1 MTEQSFTTNSLL
13 EQVSS
18 AVTRAIS
25 RNFDMEIMLQGK
37 RIRVQGNQVRVPK
50 PRPGN
55 IRGDLDLMR
64 GRLDALALRA
74 FHSDKNVYEKHKPSG
89 RMAIQLYW
97 TLEQCRV
104 EALGVKCMAGAE
116 KNLKALEAWRLKN
129 MGIDRIPEFLRNNR
143 TEAVVLIARHCFRAP
158 LPAAAIEAIGH
169 DYSAWLEPSLIAQ
182 IKILASACEEQAT
195 FARGLRGL
203 LDGLDLQEENFEI
216 GQNDSFKENESTKKD
231 VGENLLPADQ
241 LAAEDALPKN
251 PRAKPEAPLQRVNAN
266 SAKQNIE
273 RYRPYTTEFDE
284 TIDASAICQP
294 RKLTEL
300 RDLLDKKMPGK
311 LYSVTR
317 LAHRLQRKLIA
328 QQMRMWNF
336 DLEEGMLDA
345 SRLARIIVNPLEPLA
360 FKQET
365 EGPFIDTAV
374 TLLIDN
380 SGSMRGQPI
389 TMAAICA
396 DILSRTLERCGVKS
410 EILGFT
416 TKNWRG
422 GKARDKWLAA
432 GKPDHPGRL
441 NEVRHIIYKRAGIPY
456 RRSRKNL
463 GLMLKDD
470 LLRENIDGEAL
481 MWAHD
486 RLIARPEP
494 RRILMVISD
503 GAPIDDSTIAANGSE
518 YLENHLRLVID
529 YIERLSAIELVAIGI
544 GHDVTNYY
552 QRAIKLMRLEDL
564 GGTMIKQLAT
574 ILDETASP
582 DSRIREPNKSSAAV
596 AA

>member
-18 AVTRAIS
+18 AVARAIS
-25 RNFDMEIMLQGK
+25 RNFDMEIILQGK

-50 PRPGN
+50 PRPEN
-55 IRGDLDLMR
+55 TKGDLSLMR
-64 GRLDALALRA
+64 GRLDALALRTL
-74 FHSDKNVYEKHKPSG
+74 HSDEKVYEKYKPSG
-89 RMAIQLYW
+89 RMASKLYS

-104 EALGVKCMAGAE
+104 EALGAKYMAGVE
-116 KNLKALEAWRLKN
+116 KNLEMLEAWRLKD
-129 MGIDRIPEFLRNNR
+129 MGIDRIPESLLNNR

-158 LPAAAIEAIGH
+158 LPSIAIEVIGH
-169 DYSAWLEPSLIAQ
+169 DYSAWLEPDLIAQ
-182 IKILASACEEQAT
+182 IKTLASACEEQAI
-195 FARGLRGL
+195 FARGLREL
-203 LDGLDLQEENFEI
+203 LDGLDLQEESFEI
-216 GQNDSFKENESTKKD
+216 GRDDFLKESQSTEKD

-241 LAAEDALPKN
+241 LAAEDALPKT
-251 PRAKPEAPLQRVNAN
+251 PRAKPEAPLQRVDVN
-266 SAKQNIE
+266 SAEQNLE

-294 RKLTEL
+294 RRLAEL
-300 RDLLDKKMPGK
+300 RGLLDEKMPGK

-345 SRLARIIVNPLEPLA
+345 SRLARIVVNPLEPLA
-360 FKQET
+360 FKQEI

-422 GKARDKWLAA
+422 GKAKDKWLAA

-441 NEVRHIIYKRAGIPY
+441 NEVRHIIYKRAGVPY

-470 LLRENIDGEAL
+470 LLRENVDGEAL

-503 GAPIDDSTIAANGSE
+503 GAPIDGSTIAANGNE

-529 YIERLSAIELVAIGI
+529 HIERLSAVELVAIGI

-552 QRAIKLMRLEDL
+552 QRAIKLMRLEEL
-564 GGTMIKQLAT
+564 GDTMIKQLAT
-574 ILDETASP
+574 VLDETASP
-582 DSRIREPNKSSAAV
+582 GSHVREPNKSSAAV

>member
-25 RNFDMEIMLQGK
+25 RNFNMEIMLQGK

-50 PRPGN
+50 PRLEN
-55 IRGDLDLMR
+55 TRGDLSLMR
-64 GRLDALALRA
+64 GRLDALALRTR
-74 FHSDKNVYEKHKPSG
+74 HSDKKVYEKYKPSG
-89 RMAIQLYW
+89 RMAIKLYW

-104 EALGVKCMAGAE
+104 EALGAKYMTGVE
-116 KNLKALEAWRLKN
+116 KNLEVLEAWRLKN
-129 MGIDRIPEFLRNNR
+129 MGIDRIPKSLLNNR
-143 TEAVVLIARHCFRAP
+143 TEAVVLIARHCFKAP
-158 LPAAAIEAIGH
+158 LPNIAIEAIGH
-169 DYSAWLEPSLIAQ
+169 DCSAWLEPDLIAQ
-182 IKILASACEEQAT
+182 IKTLASACEEQAT
-195 FARGLRGL
+195 FARGLRAL

-216 GQNDSFKENESTKKD
+216 GQNDFLKENESTKKD

-241 LAAEDALPKN
+241 LAAEDILPKT
-251 PRAKPEAPLQRVNAN
+251 PRAKPEAPPQRVDVN
-266 SAKQNIE
+266 SAKQNME

-294 RKLTEL
+294 RKLAEL
-300 RDLLDKKMPGK
+300 RDLLDEKMPEK

-328 QQMRMWNF
+328 QQMRIWNF

-360 FKQET
+360 FKQEI
-365 EGPFIDTAV
+365 EGPFIDTVV

-441 NEVRHIIYKRAGIPY
+441 NEVRHIIYKRASVPY

-470 LLRENIDGEAL
+470 LLRENVDGEAL

-529 YIERLSAIELVAIGI
+529 YIERLSVIELVAIGI

-574 ILDETASP
+574 ILDETANSDP
-582 DSRIREPNKSSAAV
+582 RIRKPNKNSTAV

>member
-18 AVTRAIS
+18 AVARAIS
-25 RNFDMEIMLQGK
+25 RNFDMEIILQGK
-37 RIRVQGNQVRVPK
+37 RIRVQGNQVRVPE
-50 PRPGN
+50 PRPEN
-55 IRGDLDLMR
+55 TRGDLDLMR
-64 GRLDALALRA
+64 GRLDALALRTL
-74 FHSDKNVYEKHKPSG
+74 HSDKNVYEKHKPSG
-89 RMAIQLYW
+89 RMAIKLYW

-104 EALGVKCMAGAE
+104 EALGAKCMAGVE

-129 MGIDRIPEFLRNNR
+129 MGMDRIPEFLRNNR

-158 LPAAAIEAIGH
+158 LPATAIEAIGH
-169 DYSAWLEPSLIAQ
+169 DYSAWLEPSLITK
-182 IKILASACEEQAT
+182 IKTLASACEEQAT
-195 FARGLRGL
+195 FARGLREL

-216 GQNDSFKENESTKKD
+216 RQNDFFKENESTKKD

-251 PRAKPEAPLQRVNAN
+251 PRAKPEAPPQRVDVN
-266 SAKQNIE
+266 SAKQNME

-294 RKLTEL
+294 RKLAEL
-300 RDLLDKKMPGK
+300 RDSLEEKMPEK

-360 FKQET
+360 FKQEI

-441 NEVRHIIYKRAGIPY
+441 NEVRHIIYKRASVPY

-470 LLRENIDGEAL
+470 LLRENVDGEAL

-529 YIERLSAIELVAIGI
+529 YIERLSVIELVAIGI

-574 ILDETASP
+574 ILDETANP
-582 DSRIREPNKSSAAV
+582 DPRIQKPNKNSTAV

>member
-18 AVTRAIS
+18 AVARAIS
-25 RNFDMEIMLQGK
+25 RNFDMEIILQGK

-50 PRPGN
+50 PRPEN
-55 IRGDLDLMR
+55 TKGDLDLMR

-74 FHSDKNVYEKHKPSG
+74 LHSDKNIYEKHKPSG
-89 RMAIQLYW
+89 RMAIKLYW
-97 TLEQCRV
+97 ALEQCRV
-104 EALGVKCMAGAE
+104 ETLGAKCMAGVK
-116 KNLKALEAWRLKN
+116 KNLEALEAWRLKN
-129 MGIDRIPEFLRNNR
+129 MGVDQIPEFFQNNR
-143 TEAVVLIARHCFRAP
+143 TETVLLIARHCFHAP
-158 LPAAAIEAIGH
+158 LPAATIEAIGH
-169 DYSAWLEPSLIAQ
+169 DYSAWLEPNLIAQ
-182 IKILASACEEQAT
+182 IKTLASVCEEQDT
-195 FARGLRGL
+195 FARGFREL
-203 LDGLDLQEENFEI
+203 LDELDLQEKNFKI
-216 GQNDSFKENESTKKD
+216 GQNDFSKKNESKKKNVD
-231 VGENLLPADQ
+231 KNLLSADQ
-241 LAAEDALPKN
+241 LATEHTLPKN
-251 PRAKPEAPLQRVNAN
+251 PRAKPEATLQKIKVN
-266 SAKQNIE
+266 STKQNMG

-300 RDLLDKKMPGK
+300 RELLDEKMPGK
-311 LYSVTR
+311 LYSVTQ

-360 FKQET
+360 FKKEI

-441 NEVRHIIYKRAGIPY
+441 NEVRHIIYKHIGTPY

-529 YIERLSAIELVAIGI
+529 YIERLSTIELLAIGI

-564 GGTMIKQLAT
+564 GGTMIKQLTT
-574 ILDETASP
+574 ILDETATP
-582 DSRIREPNKSSAAV
+582 GPRAREPNKSSAAV
-596 AA
+596 AT